1 MTHQP
6 TLTVPLKFIN
16 GEETPGSSGQPT
28 LPVDADL
35 DDNRSLFKNID
46 EVVLKIRYQW
56 DGILSRAQVRT
67 SDWLAHI

>member
-1 MTHQP
+1 
-6 TLTVPLKFIN
+6 
-16 GEETPGSSGQPT
+16 
-28 LPVDADL
+28 VDADL

-67 SDWLAHI
+67 SD